1 MKSSSAP
8 STDRWALDKRGQK
21 LTCLKIVCVWGAMG
35 RHAFFLV
42 FAFLFLASQVFWIV
56 VVGKIGAKFIQ
67 NKTLRRSLAAIGVA
81 VYIFLLAYNFL
92 SARDQAATSLTL
104 KIALLEAPV
113 RWWAFG
119 SVGGFIVALPFVLT
133 NFVWDGIQWA
143 SPKADL
149 QARSDPAFSAT
160 RRRFLSNTA
169 VAAGAVP
176 LAAAGYGFLF
186 GRVEYE
192 KSFVR
197 MKLSRLPREFHG
209 FRVAQLSDIH
219 IGPFMTSSDIRHVV
233 EMTNALKPDLIV
245 LTGDY
250 VIWDPKTQGAAVE
263 SLTGLKAPLGIYGC
277 LGNHEIMTHTEASIT
292 RLFAQHN
299 VRILRYE
306 SAPIQVGK
314 ESLNMIGVDY
324 ESHRHHAP
332 LGGHHVRQYLKG
344 VRKLVKPDQVNI
356 LLSHNPNTFD
366 RAAQLG
372 IDLSL
377 SGHTH
382 GGQIALNFISPDLS
396 IARLMTPYV
405 EGHFQ
410 KPGGQLYVNRGIGTI
425 GVPIRFGAPPEI
437 TMFELVRT

>member
-1 MKSSSAP
+1 
-8 STDRWALDKRGQK
+8 
-21 LTCLKIVCVWGAMG
+21 MG
-35 RHAFFLV
+35 RHVFFLV
-42 FAFLFLASQVFWIV
+42 FAFLFLGSQVFWVV
-56 VVGKIGAKFIQ
+56 VVGKIGAKFIH
-67 NKTLRRSLAAIGVA
+67 NKTLRRSLGAIGVA

-119 SVGGFIVALPFVLT
+119 SVAGFVLALPFVLT
-133 NFVWDGIQWA
+133 NFLWDGMHWA
-143 SPKADL
+143 RPNANL
-149 QARSDPAFSAT
+149 QAKPDPGFSAA

-176 LAAAGYGFLF
+176 LAAAGYGFVF

-197 MKLSRLPREFHG
+197 MKLPRLPREFQG
-209 FRVAQLSDIH
+209 VRIAQLSDLH

-233 EMTNALKPDLIV
+233 SMTNALKPDLIV
-245 LTGDY
+245 LTGDF
-250 VIWDPKTQGAAVE
+250 ITWDPNTQEAAVD
-263 SLTGLKAPLGIYGC
+263 SLSGLKAPLGIYGC
-277 LGNHEIMTHTEASIT
+277 LGNHEMMTHTEASIT
-292 RLFAQHN
+292 KLFARRN
-299 VRILRYE
+299 VKILRQE
-306 SAPIQVGK
+306 RTPIQVGK

-324 ESHRHHAP
+324 EFRRHHGP
-332 LGGHHVRQYLKG
+332 YGDNRVRQYLEG
-344 VRKLVKPDQVNI
+344 VKPLMNPDQVNI

-366 RAAQLG
+366 RAAELG

-382 GGQIALNFISPDLS
+382 GGQIALSPDLS

-405 EGHFQ
+405 EGHFK

-437 TMFELVRT
+437 TLFELVRT

>member
-1 MKSSSAP
+1 
-8 STDRWALDKRGQK
+8 
-21 LTCLKIVCVWGAMG
+21 MG
-35 RHAFFLV
+35 RHA
-42 FAFLFLASQVFWIV
+42 LFLIFDCLFIASQIFWFSVIS
-56 VVGKIGAKFIQ
+56 KIGAKLIH
-67 NKTLRRSLAAIGVA
+67 NKVLRRWLAAIGLA
-81 VYIFLLAYNFL
+81 AYIFLLAYNFL
-92 SARDQAATSLTL
+92 SARDEAATSLTL
-104 KIALLEAPV
+104 KIALLEVPV
-113 RWWAFG
+113 RWWALG
-119 SVGGFIVALPFVLT
+119 SVGGFILALPFLLT
-133 NFVWDGIQWA
+133 NFLWNLIQRLRHEA
-143 SPKADL
+143 EPQADTGPSFSL
-149 QARSDPAFSAT
+149 AR
-160 RRRFLSNTA
+160 RKFLSKTA

-186 GRVEYE
+186 GRVEFE

-209 FRVAQLSDIH
+209 FRIAQLSDFH

-250 VIWDPKTQGAAVE
+250 ITWDPDTQEAAVD

-277 LGNHEIMTHTEASIT
+277 LGNHEMITQTEASIT
-292 RLFAQHN
+292 ALFARRDI
-299 VRILRYE
+299 RILRQE
-306 SAPIQVGK
+306 RTPIQVGK
-314 ESLNMIGVDY
+314 ESLNLIGVDY
-324 ESHRHHAP
+324 EFRRHHGP
-332 LGGHHVRQYLKG
+332 YGDHLVRQYLEG
-344 VRKLVKPDQVNI
+344 VKPLMSPDQVNI

-396 IARLMTPYV
+396 LARLMTPYV
-405 EGHFQ
+405 KGHFQ

-425 GVPIRFGAPPEI
+425 GIPIRFDAPPEI
-437 TMFELVRT
+437 TMFELVRA

>member
-1 MKSSSAP
+1 
-8 STDRWALDKRGQK
+8 
-21 LTCLKIVCVWGAMG
+21 MG

-42 FAFLFLASQVFWIV
+42 FVFLFFASQVFWIV
-56 VVGKIGAKFIQ
+56 AIGKIGAKLIH
-67 NKTLRRSLAAIGVA
+67 NRTLRRSLATFGLAI
-81 VYIFLLAYNFL
+81 YSFLLAYNFF
-92 SARDQAATSLTL
+92 SARSDAATSLTL

-113 RWWAFG
+113 RWWVVG
-119 SVGGFIVALPFVLT
+119 SVGGFILALPFVLA
-133 NFVWDGIQWA
+133 NFLWSGIQWA
-143 SPKADL
+143 RPIAD
-149 QARSDPAFSAT
+149 RHTNPDPAFSAA

-197 MKLSRLPREFHG
+197 MKLPRLPREFQG
-209 FRVAQLSDIH
+209 FRIAQLSDIH

-233 EMTNALKPDLIV
+233 KMTNALKPDLIV

-250 VIWDPKTQGAAVE
+250 VIWDPDTQEAAVE

-292 RLFAQHN
+292 RLFAQQN

-306 SAPIQVGK
+306 STPIQVGR

-324 ESHRHHAP
+324 ESRRHHSP
-332 LGGHHVRQYLKG
+332 LGGHHVWQYLEG

-366 RAAQLG
+366 RAAELG

-396 IARLMTPYV
+396 LARLMTPYV
-405 EGHFQ
+405 KGHFQ

-425 GVPIRFGAPPEI
+425 GVPIRFDAPPEI